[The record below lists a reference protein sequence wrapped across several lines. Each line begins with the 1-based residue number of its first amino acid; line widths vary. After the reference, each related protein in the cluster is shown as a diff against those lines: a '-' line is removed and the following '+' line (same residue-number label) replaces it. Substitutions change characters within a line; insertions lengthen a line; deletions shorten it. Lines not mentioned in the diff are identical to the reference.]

1 MGGNNVRSVEMIEE
15 LRFKNFKRTL
25 ELYIQR
31 LEKARE
37 KTGYYDSDISEWLH
51 HLTDIHEL
59 ITNRM
64 EEKS

>member
-1 MGGNNVRSVEMIEE
+1 MIEE